1 LEYWSVGETAV
12 QSILLHY
19 SITPVLH
26 HSKVLIDFISI
37 EEHLRR

>member
-19 SITPVLH
+19 SITPVFH
-26 HSKVLIDFISI
+26 YSKILKDFISI